1 MNIKFYDAKEFVERI
16 ESSGLP
22 PFVGNYASY
31 ARLCLGEI
39 MPEDMKKI
47 LYLDSDTMI
56 KDDISGFYDSEID
69 GKICLGVWDIID
81 EKYYTKNGIAPEHF
95 YINSGVLLINLEEWK
110 KHFSEDS
117 IMKNSDVPNL
127 DMPDQDI
134 INVTLFRLGAKDYVA
149 PMKYNLL
156 MPFLEWDFDSV
167 RKIFPV
173 LDEKYYSRE
182 EFEESVRHPAI
193 VHIVDGF
200 NGRPWHKGNTNPLT
214 PEWLSCLKESEFYA
228 DFVPFEPSEIRFLL
242 RAKVWIYRNLP
253 PALSLLVIMLYKKLK
268 HIFSRR

>member
-81 EKYYTKNGIAPEHF
+81 EEYYTKNGLPHDYV
-95 YINSGVLLINLEEWK
+95 YINAGVMLINLAEWK

-127 DMPDQDI
+127 DMPDQDV
-134 INVTLFRLGAKDYVA
+134 INVTLFRLGAKDYVV
-149 PMKYNLL
+149 PMRYNVL
-156 MPFLEWDFDSV
+156 MPFIEWSFENV
-167 RKIFPV
+167 KRIWPQVGKR
-173 LDEKYYSRE
+173 YYSRE
-182 EFEESVRHPAI
+182 EVEEAVRHPAI
-193 VHIVDGF
+193 IHMVEGF

-214 PEWLSCLKESEFYA
+214 PEWLSYLKETEFCA
-228 DFVPFEPSEIRFLL
+228 DFVPFEPENMTFRSRV
-242 RAKVWIYRNLP
+242 KVWIYRKFP
-253 PALSLLVIMLYKKLK
+253 QSFTILVITLYKKLK
-268 HIFSRR
+268 KFFIG